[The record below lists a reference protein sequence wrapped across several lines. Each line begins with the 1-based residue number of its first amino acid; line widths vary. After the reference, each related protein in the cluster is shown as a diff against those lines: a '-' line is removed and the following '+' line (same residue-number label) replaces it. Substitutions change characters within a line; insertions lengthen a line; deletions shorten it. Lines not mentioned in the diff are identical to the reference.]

1 MWRFFGSI
9 ATFLILGGL
18 LWSCGRSNADP
29 KAEAPPPAIIEHD
42 TDLSI
47 VKVQRPEQ
55 FPLVTAAAYK
65 AAPEL
70 VVTGVVAADASRNVP
85 VISLASGRVVEIR
98 ARLGDTVEKGQVLVR
113 VQSAEV
119 SGALSDY
126 RKAAADETLATTQF
140 ERAKDLF
147 EHGAI
152 SMNEF
157 QIAQD
162 GEIKA
167 KVDLEN
173 TRERLRI
180 LGVSPGAPNAAA
192 DQGTLVDIV
201 APVSGVI
208 VEQNVTQAA
217 GVKTLD
223 NSPNLFTIA
232 DLSHVWILCDV
243 YENELPSVRVGD
255 TAEVRLNA
263 YPDRVFKGRVGNIGA
278 VLDPNLRTAKVR
290 IEVANPGMIRV
301 GMFVTATFHGQR
313 PEMHAEVP
321 AAAILHLHDRDWVF
335 VPAEGNKFRRTEV
348 VSGPVLPRGMQEIVS
363 GITAGESVVANA
375 LVLENTA
382 EQ

>member
-1 MWRFFGSI
+1 MWKLFRI
-9 ATFLILGGL
+9 TAACLILGGL
-18 LWSCGRSNADP
+18 LSSCGRSSADP
-29 KAEAPPPAIIEHD
+29 KAEAPPPAVIEHD

-47 VKVQRPEQ
+47 VKAVQPEQ

-85 VISLASGRVVEIR
+85 VVSLASGRVVDIR
-98 ARLGDTVEKGQVLVR
+98 ARLGDTVQKGQVLVR
-113 VQSAEV
+113 VQSADA

-126 RKAAADETLATTQF
+126 RKAAADEGLAKTQF
-140 ERAKDLF
+140 DRAKDLF
-147 EHGAI
+147 DHGAI
-152 SMNEF
+152 SMNDF

-162 GEIKA
+162 AEVKA

-180 LGVSPGAPNAAA
+180 LGLKSDEPDAPPDAGA
-192 DQGTLVDIV
+192 TVDIV

-243 YENELPSVRVGD
+243 YENDLPSVHVGD
-255 TAEVRLNA
+255 AADIRLNA
-263 YPDRVFKGRVGNIGA
+263 YPDRIIKGRVGNIGA

-290 IEVANPGMIRV
+290 VEVENPGIMRV
-301 GMFVTATFHGQR
+301 GMFVTTTFHGQR

-321 AAAILHLHDRDWVF
+321 ASAILHLHDSDWVF
-335 VPAEGNKFRRTEV
+335 VPIEGNQFRRTQV
-348 VSGPVLPRGMQEIVS
+348 VIGPAVSNGMQEIIS
-363 GITAGESVVANA
+363 GIKPGQRVVANA